1 MNTEF
6 ECVECKH
13 RFNDDIN
20 NFVNCPNCGSDN
32 VKPASKRNLKYVI
45 FSAIFI
51 VAAVAGFF
59 IVNNATEKQDIV
71 PTDDIEYTTNEETTT
86 TEHGFRID
94 EKHENDELQWGK
106 EEEFAEEVEPE
117 EECQAPVEIINVN
130 LEIEVHDLKYAKDSK
145 TYSFK
150 AKCKNAPE
158 GIVLLWTLATD
169 DNKIIAESES
179 GEFKDIAPLENDDTY
194 LLTVKGKNEQYNCNG
209 YIYVKECK
217 VVKEEA
223 QIAKLSVADVQA
235 SIDDSEGIILDK
247 YQRSG
252 QILNKLKIKVV
263 DWGGYEEGQYE
274 TLEDLIIDA
283 NMAGFA
289 IKVVNVGHNAIGTV
303 NYIEITLE
311 SNN

>member
-59 IVNNATEKQDIV
+59 IVNNETIV
-71 PTDDIEYTTNEETTT
+71 PTDDIGYTTNEETTT

-117 EECQAPVEIINVN
+117 EEYQAPVEIINVN

-179 GEFKDIAPLENDDTY
+179 GEFKGIAPLENDDTY

-209 YIYVKECK
+209 YIYVQECK

-235 SIDDSEGIILDK
+235 SIDDPEGKILDK
-247 YQRSG
+247 YKRSG

-263 DWGGYEEGQYE
+263 DWGGYAETQYE
-274 TLEDLIIDA
+274 SLDDLIIA
-283 NMAGFA
+283 STMEGFS
-289 IKVVNVGHNAIGTV
+289 IRIVKVGHNTTGTV
-303 NYIEITLE
+303 NYIEVALE
-311 SNN
+311 